1 MRVEKLGE
9 GEPEYAVVG
18 AVHGDEPCGKAA
30 IERFIES
37 GIEVKRPVKLVVA
50 NEKALER
57 GERYTEADLNRS
69 FPGNGSSSVYE
80 ERLAASIMDELEGLT
95 VLDLHST
102 KSYSG
107 VFAANSKLSNEEIE
121 IIKDSGAE
129 IASFH
134 AETEIGCIDEH
145 LKCVSVECGHQG
157 SVEAEENAYR
167 IMKNFLAANQ
177 VIDAEF
183 TRSDPTMFQV
193 YETVEK
199 PDYEFLAENF
209 KLVEPGEVYAVKGGR
224 ELKAEEP
231 FYPVL
236 MSTNGYSDI
245 LGHKAKMVEEV

>member
-37 GIEVKRPVKLVVA
+37 GIEVKKPVKLVVA

-57 GERYTEADLNRS
+57 GERYAEADLNRS
-69 FPGNGSSSVYE
+69 FPGDSSSSVHE
-80 ERLAASIMDELEGLT
+80 ERLAAKITQELEGLNT
-95 VLDLHST
+95 LDLHST
-102 KSYSG
+102 RSYPE
-107 VFAANSKLSNEEIE
+107 VFAANSGISEHKTEM
-121 IIKDSGAE
+121 IKDSGAE

-134 AETEIGCIDEH
+134 TDTKIGCINEY
-145 LKCVSVECGHQG
+145 LRCVSIECGHQG
-157 SVEAEENAYR
+157 SHEAKRKAYNV
-167 IMKNFLAANQ
+167 MKNFFAANQ
-177 VIDAEF
+177 VIDADF
-183 TRSDPTMFQV
+183 TRSDPTMFHV

-199 PDYEFLAENF
+199 PDYEFVAENF
-209 KLVEPGEVYAVKGGR
+209 KLVESGEVYAVKGEK
-224 ELKAEEP
+224 ELRAEEP

-245 LGHKAKMVEEV
+245 LGHKAKKMEEV